1 MAGPRITFVN
11 RFYAPDQSATSQ
23 ILTDLAQHLAQEGW
37 TVRVVTSRLVY
48 GADDELTGHEVLA
61 GVEVVRVP
69 TSRFGNANLVG
80 RAVDYLT
87 FYVSAFFALIGL
99 LKAGDVAV
107 AKTDPPLIS
116 VVVALAAAMK
126 GARLVN
132 WLQDLYPEIASA
144 YGVAAVRGPLGAL
157 LGWMRNA
164 SLRAARLNVAICD
177 DMARL
182 LAPVNCARAI
192 EVIHNWSDDAAV
204 TPLPQSE
211 NALRGDWRIHDR
223 FVVGYSGN
231 LGRAHDWRTIIEAAE
246 RLRDRPDVLFLMIG
260 GGAGLKAL
268 RAAVERR
275 GMQAS
280 FRFEPYQPKA
290 MLSQSLGASNMHLV
304 SLSPRF
310 RGLLFPSKLF
320 GIAAAGRGVIAI
332 TDTRSELADIVRD
345 HRCGEAVAEGDA
357 VSLARLISRLA
368 DDPLTVEA
376 YGRRAREMLD
386 GGYGLQQGL
395 TRWTRALAGVAACV
409 TQGRPGAPP
418 RWSALTS

>member
-1 MAGPRITFVN
+1 
-11 RFYAPDQSATSQ
+11 
-23 ILTDLAQHLAQEGW
+23 
-37 TVRVVTSRLVY
+37 VVTSRLVY
-48 GADDELTGHEVLA
+48 GGAEMLRARELVA
-61 GVEVVRVP
+61 GVEVTRVP
-69 TSRFGNANLVG
+69 TSRFGNANLAG

-87 FYVSAFFALIGL
+87 FYVSAFFALVRL
-99 LKAGDVAV
+99 LRAGDVAV

-116 VVVALAAAMK
+116 VVVAWAAAMK

-132 WLQDLYPEIASA
+132 WLQDVYPEIASA

-157 LGWMRNA
+157 LSRLRNA

-182 LAPVNCARAI
+182 LAPVNGVRAV

-204 TPLPQSE
+204 TPLPKAE
-211 NALRGDWRIHDR
+211 NRLRRNWGLMER

-231 LGRAHDWRTIIEAAE
+231 LGRAHDWRTIVDAAE
-246 RLRDRPDVLFLMIG
+246 HLRDRRDVLFLMIG

-275 GMQAS
+275 GLQAS

-290 MLSQSLGASNMHLV
+290 LLNQSLGAPDVHLI
-304 SLSPRF
+304 SLLPRF

-332 TDTRSELADIVRD
+332 TDTRSELADILRD
-345 HRCGEAVAEGDA
+345 RGCGEAVAEGDA
-357 VSLARLISRLA
+357 LGLAQLITRLA
-368 DDPLTVEA
+368 GEPQVVDA

-386 GGYGLQQGL
+386 GGYRLEQAL
-395 TRWTRALAGVAACV
+395 ARWTRALAGVAANAPRE
-409 TQGRPGAPP
+409 GPG
-418 RWSALTS
+418 